1 MTTQGL
7 ALNSQCFT
15 HDLFGLFIIYI
26 SVKNLFII
34 AFLNIRMFLIIYLS
48 IQLLSVCSQYLVH
61 IRMYLG
67 IDLAGY
73 DN

>member
-67 IDLAGY
+67 IYLAGY
-73 DN
+73 DS